1 MSAGEEGVSIL
12 GGFLALL
19 AMAFVPLRTAAQSY
33 PDKPIRVIVSVA
45 AGASV
50 DVVARMVAPGL
61 SSLLG
66 QQLVIDNRGGAG
78 GLIGAE
84 LAAKAPADG
93 YTLFFSGPSF
103 TILPHMQKQVAFD
116 TIRDFAPISLICI
129 GPFLLVSHP
138 SVPVR
143 SVMEL
148 VALARA
154 QPGRLNYSSAGGGT
168 SNHLAMELLKSMAG
182 IDITHVPYK
191 VASQAVTDL
200 LGGSV
205 NLTLSSIPLVLQ
217 HVKTGRLRLLGVSS
231 LKRSPQLPEAA
242 TISESGV
249 PDYEAITWFGLLA
262 PAKTPK
268 PIVDRLNSASIEVV
282 RTPDIRYQ
290 SEIRGYDA
298 VGSSP
303 QEFAVFIRRQSE
315 KYATVV
321 KLSGAKAD

>member
-1 MSAGEEGVSIL
+1 VSTLRRIPV
-12 GGFLALL
+12 GLAIVLFPLL
-19 AMAFVPLRTAAQSY
+19 TVAQTY
-33 PDKPIRVIVSVA
+33 PNKPIRVIVSVA
-45 AGASV
+45 GGASV

-84 LAAKAPADG
+84 LAAKAPPDG

-103 TILPHMQKQVAFD
+103 TILPHLQKHVAYD
-116 TIRDFAPISLICI
+116 TNRDFAPISLICA
-129 GPFLLVSHP
+129 GPFLLVVHP

-143 SVMEL
+143 SVKEL
-148 VALARA
+148 TAFARA
-154 QPGRLNYSSAGGGT
+154 QPGRLSYSSAGSGT

-191 VASQAVTDL
+191 IASQAVTDL

-217 HVKTGRLRLLGVSS
+217 HIKTGRLRLLGVSS
-231 LKRSPQLPEAA
+231 LKRSPQLPEVA

-262 PAKTPK
+262 PAKTPRQV
-268 PIVDRLNSASIEVV
+268 IDRVHDAVAEVV
-282 RTPDIRYQ
+282 RKPDIRSQ
-290 SEIRGYDA
+290 FEILGYNA
-298 VGSSP
+298 VGGSAA
-303 QEFAVFIRRQSE
+303 EFFVFVRRQSE
-315 KYATVV
+315 KYAKVV